1 LSVFSRRDNLGNNPG
16 GELAPFLFFFFV
28 GVIRFV
34 HNCAVVTEGKD
45 DNGCNDN
52 AGNDNDEKDSDGDD
66 NCRFDGDDAFSPDCF
81 FAAILDLPFL
91 IFFGGITIEVDPLCP
106 LEGLPSDGDL
116 FLIVFAMVQILC
128 DVFFF

>member
-1 LSVFSRRDNLGNNPG
+1 M
-16 GELAPFLFFFFV
+16 PFFFFFV

-66 NCRFDGDDAFSPDCF
+66 NCRFDGDDAFFQAAFYSYFELTLLNF
-81 FAAILDLPFL
+81 F
-91 IFFGGITIEVDPLCP
+91 
-106 LEGLPSDGDL
+106 LEALQLKKTPCVL
-116 FLIVFAMVQILC
+116 
-128 DVFFF
+128 